1 MATATG
7 FHSTQAHKE
16 VLPIG
21 ASRLMSLD
29 ALRGFDMFWIIG
41 GAAIFQ
47 AFAKIFPGAPADR
60 IVAQLEHVPWQGL
73 HFFDWIWPLFMFIMG
88 VAMPFSLA
96 KRRSAG
102 ATDREIYAHAAVRG
116 VILFVLGMVAQGNL
130 LAFDLSKLHPCYSVL
145 HGIAAGYLIAM
156 VVLVNFRPA

>member
-1 MATATG
+1 
-7 FHSTQAHKE
+7 
-16 VLPIG
+16 
-21 ASRLMSLD
+21 
-29 ALRGFDMFWIIG
+29 
-41 GAAIFQ
+41 
-47 AFAKIFPGAPADR
+47 
-60 IVAQLEHVPWQGL
+60 
-73 HFFDWIWPLFMFIMG
+73 MFIMG

-145 HGIAAGYLIAM
+145 HGIA
-156 VVLVNFRPA
+156 PAI